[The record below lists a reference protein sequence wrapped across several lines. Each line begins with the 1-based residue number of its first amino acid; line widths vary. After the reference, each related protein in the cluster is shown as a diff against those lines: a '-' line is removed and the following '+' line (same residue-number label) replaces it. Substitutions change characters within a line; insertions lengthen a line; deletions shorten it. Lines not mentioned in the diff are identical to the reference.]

1 MVNILFVCTG
11 NTCRSPL
18 AEKLL
23 REKING
29 DIAVRSAGIYAAIGS
44 GASEG
49 TKQVLAER
57 GIDGQHQS
65 SPLTDELLHWATV
78 VLTMTESHKQTII
91 LNAPYVSEKVYTLKE
106 FVQFGEGD
114 VIDPFGH
121 SVEAYRKT
129 AAELEQLVDRLIEKY
144 NNEQ

>member
-18 AEKLL
+18 AEALL
-23 REKING
+23 REKTNG
-29 DIAVRSAGIYAAIGS
+29 NITVRSAGIYAAFGS
-44 GASEG
+44 DASEG

-57 GIDGQHQS
+57 GINCQHHS
-65 SPLTDELLHWATV
+65 SPLTDELLQWATV

-91 LNAPYVSEKVYTLKE
+91 LNAPYASDKVYTLKE
-106 FVQFGEGD
+106 FVQTGEGD

-121 SVEAYRKT
+121 PVEAYRET
-129 AAELEQLVDRLIEKY
+129 AVELEQLVDKLIEKY